1 MLWHTVFLRIMSVE
15 PCMKLRMRLLL
26 HWLCS
31 QRERSVKKTNANEV
45 SYESSYVALLIR
57 KTRIKLPLMFIVLCI
72 NNFAC
77 EHKSTDVSIHSTIKE
92 SWVHSDTNVCLP
104 LDESKSRSFVATSK
118 YFCPCDLSIMIRTVK
133 SRFLTPVTNSK
144 VKFFPKGKVHKHQKS
159 PL

>member
-1 MLWHTVFLRIMSVE
+1 MNLFVRFLEESEDTKKSFRNYLTFSVVSIQERFIIKSGLWWRV
-15 PCMKLRMRLLL
+15 
-26 HWLCS
+26 
-31 QRERSVKKTNANEV
+31 
-45 SYESSYVALLIR
+45 YG
-57 KTRIKLPLMFIVLCI
+57 MFIVFGVY
-72 NNFAC
+72 NFAC

-133 SRFLTPVTNSK
+133 SRVLTPVTNSK
-144 VKFFPKGKVHKHQKS
+144 VNFLPKGKVRKHQKS